1 MDKYLYT
8 TQLLEK
14 GIEYKAYSEKIDEL
28 LATGKTSGQD
38 QSEEMVQYTRMN
50 VQRMKRINKTISLND
65 DLISAIQQLSR
76 KYVALVITEAWCGD
90 ASQIVPIFNKIAEA
104 SSGKIDLKIL
114 WRDGNLDLIDKHL
127 TNGGRAIP
135 KLIILDAETLEELV
149 VWGPRPKI
157 IQDLITE
164 WRQDPTLTHDD
175 WAERAHAW
183 YGKDK
188 TQETQKELKN
198 IISKLK

>member
-8 TQLLEK
+8 PQLLEK
-14 GIEYKAYSEKIDEL
+14 GIQYKVYSEIINEL
-28 LATGKTSGQD
+28 LAAGKTSGLD

-50 VQRMKRINKTISLND
+50 VQRMNRINKTILLNN
-65 DLISAIQQLSR
+65 DLLLAIQQLSS
-76 KYVALVITEAWCGD
+76 KYIALVITEAWCGD
-90 ASQIVPIFNKIAEA
+90 ASQIVPVFNKIAKA

-114 WRDGNLDLIDKHL
+114 WRDENLDLIDQHL

-164 WRQDPTLTHDD
+164 WRQDPLLTHAD

-198 IISKLK
+198 VILKLK